1 MLALLKEASDARASG
16 AAEAPRSLLERARQ
30 LFEQAQAFTK
40 AEALVEK
47 YRARAEAVG
56 QNARQRPGGVSVTSE
71 SQFAEE
77 ELLRGAYRDFNAR
90 NIDAVLARMTP
101 DVEWA
106 NGMDGGHVYGR
117 DAVRA
122 YWTRQFAML
131 DPHVDPIRIEADET
145 GRMVVQVHQVVRDL
159 HDAVLVDTIVHHV
172 YRMRGGLIER
182 MDIEHRG
189 RAAE

>member
-1 MLALLKEASDARASG
+1 M
-16 AAEAPRSLLERARQ
+16 
-30 LFEQAQAFTK
+30 
-40 AEALVEK
+40 
-47 YRARAEAVG
+47 
-56 QNARQRPGGVSVTSE
+56 SVTSE

-131 DPHVDPIRIEADET
+131 DPHVDPIRIEPDDA
-145 GRMVVQVHQVVRDL
+145 GRMVVEVHQAVRDL
-159 HDAVLVDTIVHHV
+159 HGAVLLDTIVHHV